1 MGEQYSC
8 LLSPLKAEFK
18 MPGLGE
24 TPSLPGKGWPTSKKG
39 LNKGSI
45 V

>member
-1 MGEQYSC
+1 MGGQYSC
-8 LLSPLKAEFK
+8 SVSPLKAKFK
-18 MPGLGE
+18 MPGLGK
-24 TPSLPGKGWPTSKKG
+24 TPLPGKGWPTSKKG